1 VHQNSKVLSGGAKLF
16 GGQVLTQF
24 LAFLR
29 NYIVARLLIPE
40 DFGVASTFAVTI
52 TALEMLSDFS
62 MEKILVRDKD
72 GNNPRFQATVTT
84 LNIVRNLIL
93 AVIIFVCA
101 PWIADLFDV
110 PAATRAYQLL
120 ALVPAIRAFV
130 HMDLYRVQR
139 DLDFRPEIYANIISQ
154 ILGLILTGILAYLTR
169 SYEAVLW
176 GVIAQSIFFVVV
188 THIMAERR
196 FELGWEKLYIWA
208 VFIFGW
214 PLMVNGIVLMLSTQ
228 ADRVLV
234 GAQLGMVG
242 LAQYTIAV
250 LLVSVPGTML
260 YRVVS
265 TVALPWLSEVQDE
278 PFAFQYRYDLFG
290 HFIALISV
298 MVFVPIIVLGS
309 DVIAFVFGAGYM
321 AQFTLVGWLSM
332 GMAVRFMRARMVNAF
347 LAVGST
353 KDLMLSETA
362 RILGIIFAFVALM
375 MGGDLV
381 AVGMAMLGGEL
392 IAYWVCVVRLRALGH
407 GAIETRVETYGGA
420 LAAMALA
427 VAVITFVPGTALTR
441 FGAGTVIVLVYMG
454 LHFQFVPM
462 MREQLKLLPDLAA
475 RMLQSRS

>member
-1 VHQNSKVLSGGAKLF
+1 
-16 GGQVLTQF
+16 
-24 LAFLR
+24 
-29 NYIVARLLIPE
+29 
-40 DFGVASTFAVTI
+40 
-52 TALEMLSDFS
+52 
-62 MEKILVRDKD
+62 
-72 GNNPRFQATVTT
+72 
-84 LNIVRNLIL
+84 
-93 AVIIFVCA
+93 
-101 PWIADLFDV
+101 
-110 PAATRAYQLL
+110 
-120 ALVPAIRAFV
+120 
-130 HMDLYRVQR
+130 
-139 DLDFRPEIYANIISQ
+139 
-154 ILGLILTGILAYLTR
+154 
-169 SYEAVLW
+169 
-176 GVIAQSIFFVVV
+176 
-188 THIMAERR
+188 
-196 FELGWEKLYIWA
+196 
-208 VFIFGW
+208 
-214 PLMVNGIVLMLSTQ
+214 
-228 ADRVLV
+228 
-234 GAQLGMVG
+234 
-242 LAQYTIAV
+242 
-250 LLVSVPGTML
+250 
-260 YRVVS
+260 
-265 TVALPWLSEVQDE
+265 
-278 PFAFQYRYDLFG
+278 
-290 HFIALISV
+290 